1 MKEILKEG
9 YSKIEVEK
17 SKFISYA
24 FFVKNLAEVNYFLKK
39 LEKEHQKARHICY
52 AYKIG
57 NNVKYND
64 DGEPSGTAGR
74 PLLNLINQFDLDNVV
89 IFVVRYFGGTL
100 LGSGRLLRTY
110 VESGK
115 QAILNATLVNLIYEK
130 YFQVSLTY
138 EIYESFLHFGK
149 LKHFTIIKSNFN
161 DTIVI
166 EFYASL
172 DFKSDLEELFYPK
185 LKVLETKEIWRREEN
200 YGKL

>member
-24 FFVKNLAEVNYFLKK
+24 FFVKNPAEVDYFLKK
-39 LEKEHQKARHICY
+39 IEKEHQKARHICY

-110 VESGK
+110 AESGK

-130 YFQVSLTY
+130 YFQISLTY
-138 EIYESFLHFGK
+138 EIYESFLRFGK
-149 LKHFTIIKSNFN
+149 LNHFTIIKSNFN

>member
-9 YSKIEVEK
+9 YSEIEVEK

-24 FFVKNLAEVNYFLKK
+24 FFVRNLAEVNYFLKK
-39 LEKEHQKARHICY
+39 IEKEHQKARHICY

-138 EIYESFLHFGK
+138 EIYESFLQFGK
-149 LKHFTIIKSNFN
+149 LNHFTIIKSIFN

>member
-17 SKFISYA
+17 SKFISYV

-39 LEKEHQKARHICY
+39 IEKEHQKARHICY

-115 QAILNATLVNLIYEK
+115 QAILNAILVNLIYEK

-149 LKHFTIIKSNFN
+149 LNHFTIIKSIFN
-161 DTIVI
+161 DT
-166 EFYASL
+166 
-172 DFKSDLEELFYPK
+172 
-185 LKVLETKEIWRREEN
+185 R
-200 YGKL
+200 

>member
-9 YSKIEVEK
+9 YSTIEVEK
-17 SKFISYA
+17 SKFISYT

-39 LEKEHQKARHICY
+39 IEKEHQKARHICY

-74 PLLNLINQFDLDNVV
+74 PLHNLINQFDLDNVV

-138 EIYESFLHFGK
+138 EIYESFLQFGK
-149 LKHFTIIKSNFN
+149 LNHFTIIKSIFN